1 MAYDLEEQEQLDE
14 IKAWW
19 KRYGSMLS
27 YGLLAV
33 VVAYAAFQAWHIY
46 QKKQS
51 VTASTHYQALL
62 VTDAKDLKSIQ
73 MQAAALMDNFSG
85 TPYAGRAALFVA
97 KANYAVKDTKSA
109 KLQLTWAIDQA
120 KESTV
125 TALASLQL
133 ANILAEENDLE
144 GALKVLNAKHDEG
157 FNGLFADLKGDVLV
171 SLGKKD
177 EAKAAYEEALKN
189 LDPQGKYRTI
199 TQQKLQALG

>member
-19 KRYGSMLS
+19 KRYGSMIS

-33 VVAYAAFQAWHIY
+33 VLAYAAFQAWHVY
-46 QKKQS
+46 QNKQS
-51 VTASTHYQALL
+51 VVASAHYQALL
-62 VTDAKDLKSIQ
+62 VTDVKDLKSIQ
-73 MQAAALMDNFSG
+73 TQATALIEDFSS

-97 KANYAVKDTKSA
+97 KSNYAAQDTKSA
-109 KLQLTWAIDQA
+109 KLQLTWAIDHA

-125 TALASLQL
+125 SALAGLQL

-157 FNGLFADLKGDVLV
+157 FKGLYADLKGDVLV

-177 EAKAAYEEALKN
+177 EAKVAYEEALKS

-199 TQQKLQALG
+199 TQQKLEALG